1 MRRGLASEELA
12 RLVLES
18 MGYTVKKM
26 RHKVVIEGA
35 EVAELDMVAVS
46 PEGEEY
52 GVEVK
57 SGEISVSDVRQA
69 YVSAK
74 LANLR
79 PMIVGRRLSSEAP
92 QRLAQ
97 ELGVKVVLL
106 PEYVMLEPHELYDV
120 VRRAVVDALAELLV
134 PPGGLSEGE
143 LAHFGVPMVVLYRT
157 SAAGILAKKLLLTT
171 PHICLV
177 NIIAGRSVVPEL
189 VYCRNHAEKIADMA
203 LEIIRDTERL
213 EKMKQEI
220 RAVAAQIDSP
230 GASRRAA
237 GEILTALADSNR

>member
-1 MRRGLASEELA
+1 LRRGLASEELA

-143 LAHFGVPMVVLYRT
+143 LRALRALAASASLGEFARRMGVSEREAGAMLGELRRRGLLPASLRGYR
-157 SAAGILAKKLLLTT
+157 A
-171 PHICLV
+171 
-177 NIIAGRSVVPEL
+177 
-189 VYCRNHAEKIADMA
+189 M
-203 LEIIRDTERL
+203 RL
-213 EKMKQEI
+213 
-220 RAVAAQIDSP
+220 RAVLVLLVHQVTE
-230 GASRRAA
+230 GLR
-237 GEILTALADSNR
+237 GEGS